1 MSPKYSEYWEHHWW
15 SNRLSR
21 WIAKQLA
28 SLCCPGWQEKI
39 EEMDRRNNLLTEALC
54 NLESALNQHSAAS
67 PEIVIEQYV
76 KHNIP
81 LLRRSVYTPGK
92 RYA

>member
-1 MSPKYSEYWEHHWW
+1 
-15 SNRLSR
+15 
-21 WIAKQLA
+21 
-28 SLCCPGWQEKI
+28 
-39 EEMDRRNNLLTEALC
+39 MDRRNNLLTEALC